1 MTESKSTIKKECF
14 ITLKDHKPNF
24 ENNATTRLINLAK
37 NETGRI
43 SKMILENINKE
54 LRYKLQLEQWN
65 KTTAM
70 INWFKKIE
78 NKNKYKFMIFDIKD
92 FYTSISKTLLDDSIN
107 SARPQLQ
114 IKREDFN
121 IIQQA
126 RKSLFS
132 NKEIPWQKKSTNLF
146 DVAVRAYDGVEVC

>member
-24 ENNATTRLINLAK
+24 ENNATTRLINPAK
-37 NETGRI
+37 NEIGRI

-65 KTTAM
+65 KATAM
-70 INWFKKIE
+70 INWFKKTE
-78 NKNKYKFMIFDIKD
+78 NKNKYKIMIFDIKN
-92 FYTSISKTLLDDSIN
+92 FYTSISKYLLDYSIN
-107 SARPQLQ
+107 FARPHVQ

-132 NKEIPWQKKSTNLF
+132 NKEIP
-146 DVAVRAYDGVEVC
+146 